1 MARIPV
7 CVALLGAAITLSAC
21 QSVAPEEPTI
31 FEYTSPEISGLM
43 PLRAFPNPDDVC
55 ELLGRSETT
64 AMLEEDGRRLIACPK
79 HEKGAMEDRRKQGAR
94 VVGNATHWVIL
105 SISERRVR

>member
-1 MARIPV
+1 MARFSLCLV
-7 CVALLGAAITLSAC
+7 FVGAAALLSGC

-43 PLRAFPNPDDVC
+43 PVRPFPNPDDVC
-55 ELLGRSETT
+55 QLLGDGPAT
-64 AMLEEDGRRLIACPK
+64 AALKEDGRRLIACPK

-105 SISERRVR
+105 SISANRVR

>member
-1 MARIPV
+1 MTRIPLWL
-7 CVALLGAAITLSAC
+7 ALAGATVTLSAC

-43 PLRAFPNPDDVC
+43 PVRAFPNPDDVC
-55 ELLGRSETT
+55 QLLGDST
-64 AMLEEDGRRLIACPK
+64 ATAALEEDGRRLIACPK

-94 VVGNATHWVIL
+94 VVANATHWVIL